1 MVIKTYEQQL
11 EEVQQ
16 AISEIE
22 LGAQEAWYGGKKVV
36 KANLVEL
43 RKHEKELRSL
53 IRSRKHGGIRVR
65 GATPI

>member
-16 AISEIE
+16 AISEVE

-36 KANLVEL
+36 KANLAEL
-43 RKHEKELRSL
+43 RKHEQELLRL
-53 IRSRKHGGIRVR
+53 IRSRKRGGIRVR